1 MNFNIYRLSL
11 YNILYI
17 SYMKKIKKFE
27 SFNEGIEKITNYINR
42 LLKRGGDFAN
52 DVWDATKRESQET
65 KLALEILR
73 RMLKG
78 EEVSDKEKE
87 FVKRQS
93 GDLARIL
100 PLVAISGLPIPIP
113 ITPLLIML
121 GKKYG
126 FDFLPKDHR
135 ELLTKEIE
143 LSDELKSSIKGL
155 PETGMGYHIV
165 DIILKNGRILRNR
178 KILNGSYLV
187 LDTEESIV
195 AEEIEDIVSTIG

>member
-1 MNFNIYRLSL
+1 MNFNIYLLSL

-135 ELLTKEIE
+135 DLLKDDKDTKN
-143 LSDELKSSIKGL
+143 D
-155 PETGMGYHIV
+155 
-165 DIILKNGRILRNR
+165 DITP
-178 KILNGSYLV
+178 V
-187 LDTEESIV
+187 E
-195 AEEIEDIVSTIG
+195 